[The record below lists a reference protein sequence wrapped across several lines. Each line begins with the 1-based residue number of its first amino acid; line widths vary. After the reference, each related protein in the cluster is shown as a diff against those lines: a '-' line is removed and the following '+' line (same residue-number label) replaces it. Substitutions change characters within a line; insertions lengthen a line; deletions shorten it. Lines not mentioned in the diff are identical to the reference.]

1 MAAEP
6 GGDAAAGEWSRADIV
21 AARRL
26 DQDMYPPE
34 HSFASRLNHLIDTVH
49 PRGREPFTNRELA
62 DAVRAQGAECTPQY
76 IGQLRAGRHAPSLKV
91 AAALARTYGVPIE
104 YFSDPA
110 VADRTDDELA
120 VLAKL
125 RDAGVTAVAL
135 RAAGLSDAG
144 LQALAEVID
153 QIRAAEGLPAESP
166 GPPPA
171 GRSGS

>member
-1 MAAEP
+1 MAVEP
-6 GGDAAAGEWSRADIV
+6 SGHVTGREWSRYGGSPTSG
-21 AARRL
+21 
-26 DQDMYPPE
+26 QDMYPPE

-110 VADRTDDELA
+110 VADRTDD
-120 VLAKL
+120 
-125 RDAGVTAVAL
+125 
-135 RAAGLSDAG
+135 
-144 LQALAEVID
+144 
-153 QIRAAEGLPAESP
+153 
-166 GPPPA
+166 
-171 GRSGS
+171 